1 MTENIKRQLEFIK
14 SRKHREYRRY
24 LTKAELD
31 EILPQIYNKNISYMK
46 RATLAIKLFLEYETP
61 VILEDTKIPLLRTL
75 IEFPEIYAPGEMDE
89 IKKLPLEG
97 EEK

>member
-46 RATLAIKLFLEYETP
+46 P
-61 VILEDTKIPLLRTL
+61 
-75 IEFPEIYAPGEMDE
+75 
-89 IKKLPLEG
+89 
-97 EEK
+97 